1 MNTGYIYCLTH
12 KDTPHIIDYVG
23 STFTPS
29 RRAAQHKYNCRT
41 GKESHRSIY
50 QHIRDRGG
58 WDNYDMQLIDEDT
71 FSNTKDLVERE
82 RNYILAINPLY
93 NNYLKL

>member
-1 MNTGYIYCLTH
+1 MKGYIYKITNGELN
-12 KDTPHIIDYVG
+12 YYG
-23 STFTPS
+23 STKNNLNKRLS
-29 RRAAQHKYNCRT
+29 QHKYNCRT